1 MCTVKWDD
9 VSDFGV
15 SEGCMICCYAV
26 IGSRGNGGV
35 EGGILEKGGYLGKV
49 KGLKLYFGK
58 KREKI
63 DSNEERL
70 LRIQKKVKKSERMDN
85 TWKVEKV
92 KRVRA
97 LER

>member
-1 MCTVKWDD
+1 VLLPPTVCERKKNDADAIHYRMQDRKECLRYVIGKIIYCTVCTVKWDD

-49 KGLKLYFGK
+49 KGLKLYHGK
-58 KREKI
+58 
-63 DSNEERL
+63 
-70 LRIQKKVKKSERMDN
+70 
-85 TWKVEKV
+85 
-92 KRVRA
+92 
-97 LER
+97 